1 MYTQH
6 GLQQRKNLENIANIG
21 ENMLAALRPIVE
33 KVPGIVIKR
42 VKDTGSGASGKFI
55 RTHTSGTPRVGSPY
69 HPDWAK
75 RRSNSG
81 LQTGKKDFWFDG
93 KMWGSFVILKEEVTT
108 TGISFT
114 LGGNNADAHNGGYL
128 IDIHSDNQGQ
138 NILDIT
144 DEEWEKI
151 ENALF
156 RKFAENIKL

>member
-42 VKDTGSGASGKFI
+42 VKDTGSGAKGKF
-55 RTHTSGTPRVGSPY
+55 SAY
-69 HPDWAK
+69 NPDYAK
-75 RRSNSG
+75 KKGKRSH
-81 LQTGKKDFWFDG
+81 KDFYLTG
-93 KMWGSFVILKEEVTT
+93 TMWGSFVIVKEEVTASGLT
-108 TGISFT
+108 FT
-114 LGGNNADAHNGGYL
+114 LGTTDGKGSNGQFL
-128 IDIHSDNQGQ
+128 SDIHSETRTKHPKGGTQGESQ
-138 NILDIT
+138 LILDIT